1 MSKKSQRVK
10 ERDPDDEER
19 SARDTDRKAQMAVEE
34 HDPRKALMPRM
45 LHRSNMETSFGM
57 DTIDS
62 QVQYIM
68 YSGK

>member
-19 SARDTDRKAQMAVEE
+19 SARDTDRKARMAVEE
-34 HDPRKALMPRM
+34 RDPRKALMPRV